1 MAKDT
6 KKELRNKI
14 IYEVYVRNHG
24 KTGTFNDISSD
35 LKRIKELGVDFIWFM
50 PIHPISKLN
59 LKGRLSSP
67 YSISDYTKVNPDY
80 GTEDE
85 FKKLVKEI
93 HDYGMKIMIDV
104 VYNHTSHDSVY
115 RKKHPEFFYRTPGG
129 NFGNKVGEWEDV
141 IDLDYSNTELW
152 KEQINTL
159 KKWVKIGIDGFRC
172 DVAPLVPLEFWLDVR
187 KQIKEINPDFVL
199 LAETLGPDFI
209 KQVRDSGIYAASDCE
224 IYQAFDI
231 TYDYDTKNNLS
242 NYFIGLSSL
251 DELLD
256 KKRIQEYIYP
266 ENYVKLR
273 FLENHDL
280 PRAKAFIPD
289 DNLLD
294 VWTGFLFFEKGATL
308 IYAGQEAK
316 DSNTPSLFD
325 IDKAN
330 WENLSGEY
338 TDLIKKLSS
347 IKKDKIFAYGNYDI
361 YKPDV
366 NGVIYAAYTYKN
378 RAMIGVFNVEN
389 KVGELDLEINEFT
402 KAPVLKNKDGS
413 YTNLI
418 DGLAA
423 EVRDNKIKLTSK
435 PLIFSVENK

>member
-24 KTGTFNDISSD
+24 KTGTFKDISGD

-50 PIHPISKLN
+50 PIHPISKVN
-59 LKGRLSSP
+59 PKGRIASP
-67 YSISDYTKVNPDY
+67 YSVRDYTEVNPDY

-85 FKKLVKEI
+85 FKKLVEEI
-93 HDYGMKIMIDV
+93 HDYGMKVMIDV

-115 RKKHPEFFYRTPGG
+115 REKHPEFFYRTPEG
-129 NFGNKVGEWEDV
+129 NFANKVGEWEDV
-141 IDLDYSNTELW
+141 IDLDYSNTNLW

-172 DVAPLVPLEFWLDVR
+172 DVAPLVPLEFWIEAR
-187 KQIKEINPDFVL
+187 KQIKEINPDLIL
-199 LAETLGPDFI
+199 LAETVGPDFI
-209 KQVRDSGIYAASDCE
+209 KQVRDCGIYAASDCE

-231 TYDYDTKNNLS
+231 TYDYDTKNEFS
-242 NYFIGLSSL
+242 NYLKGSGSL

-256 KKRIQEYIYP
+256 RKRIQEYIYP

-280 PRAKAFIPD
+280 PRARVLIPD
-289 DNLLD
+289 DKLLD
-294 VWTGFLFFEKGATL
+294 IWTGFLFFEKGAAL

-316 DSNTPSLFD
+316 DPNTPSLFD
-325 IDKAN
+325 IDKVN
-330 WENLSGEY
+330 WKNLSNGY
-338 TDLIKKLSS
+338 TGLIKKLSS
-347 IKKDKIFAYGNYDI
+347 IKKDKIFAYGNYNI
-361 YKPDV
+361 YRPDV
-366 NGVIYAAYTYKN
+366 NGVIYAAYTYNN
-378 RAMIGVFNVEN
+378 RAMIGIFNVEN
-389 KVGELDLEINEFT
+389 KVGELDLKTDEDAKTALPEI
-402 KAPVLKNKDGS
+402 KDGS

-418 DGLAA
+418 DGHNA
-423 EVRDNKIKLTSK
+423 EVEDNKIKLISK
-435 PLIFSVENK
+435 PVILSVENK

>member
-6 KKELRNKI
+6 EKELRNKI

-24 KTGTFNDISSD
+24 KTGTFKDISSD

-67 YSISDYTKVNPDY
+67 YSISDYTKVNPEY

-85 FKKLVKEI
+85 FKKLVEEI
-93 HDYGMKIMIDV
+93 HDYDMKVMIDV
-104 VYNHTSHDSVY
+104 VYNHTSHDSIY
-115 RKKHPEFFYRTPGG
+115 RKKNPEFFYRTPGG
-129 NFGNKVGEWEDV
+129 NFGNNAGEWEDV
-141 IDLDYSNTELW
+141 IDLDYSNTNLW
-152 KEQINTL
+152 KEQIETL
-159 KKWVKIGIDGFRC
+159 KKWVKIGVDGFRC

-209 KQVRDSGIYAASDCE
+209 KQLRDSGIYAASDCE

-231 TYDYDTKNNLS
+231 SYDYDTKNNLS
-242 NYFIGLSSL
+242 NYFIGLGSL

-280 PRAKAFIPD
+280 PRARAIIPD
-289 DNLLD
+289 DMLLD
-294 VWTGFLFFEKGATL
+294 MWTGFLFFEKGTTL

-316 DSNTPSLFD
+316 DTNTPSLFD
-325 IDKAN
+325 IDKVN
-330 WENLSGEY
+330 WKNLSDKY
-338 TDLIKKLSS
+338 TGLIKKLSS
-347 IKKDKIFAYGNYDI
+347 IKKDKIFAYGNYNI

-366 NGVIYAAYTYKN
+366 NGVIYAAYTYEN
-378 RAMIGVFNVEN
+378 RAMIGIFNVEN
-389 KVGELDLEINEFT
+389 KVGELDLKTDT
-402 KAPVLKNKDGS
+402 KEKSGTPKIKDGS

-418 DGLAA
+418 DGLSV
-423 EVRDNKIKLTSK
+423 EVRNNKIILTSK